1 MGTKYFVH
9 HLRNDFIAHL
19 RKAYPCTRQKH
30 LDEDRLSLLI
40 PEKGHNIHAV
50 QTAREHDINIILPAA
65 FYDCCGLS
73 IEEIFHGIVDEDGR
87 RIQLSASDTAVCL
100 YECTF
105 SEDTEDSCKSHLSQ
119 AYHDLL
125 TSTESTPLNC
135 RILSQSPP
143 WSSIDYDD
151 LCSNC
156 YTIWKNEDEL
166 EHTILWNDL
175 PRVFDLPG

>member
-65 FYDCCGLS
+65 
-73 IEEIFHGIVDEDGR
+73 
-87 RIQLSASDTAVCL
+87 
-100 YECTF
+100 
-105 SEDTEDSCKSHLSQ
+105 
-119 AYHDLL
+119 LL
-125 TSTESTPLNC
+125 WAL
-135 RILSQSPP
+135 
-143 WSSIDYDD
+143 D
-151 LCSNC
+151 
-156 YTIWKNEDEL
+156 
-166 EHTILWNDL
+166 
-175 PRVFDLPG
+175 